1 MYIDIGKSFVV
12 LEEEIL
18 GIFDLD
24 TCAQSG
30 ITKKFFQAAEK
41 ENRVINAAEDIP
53 NAFLLCQNKKQST
66 VYLTQS
72 PSRTLYKRL
81 NTQQEERSNTWQK

>member
-1 MYIDIGKSFVV
+1 MYINIGKNSVV

-30 ITKKFFQAAEK
+30 ITKRFFQNAEK
-41 ENRVINAAEDIP
+41 EIAVINAAEDIP
-53 NAFLLCQNKKQST
+53 NAFLLCRQEDRNL
-66 VYLTQS
+66 VFLTQS
-72 PSRTLYKRL
+72 PAKTIYKRMISP
-81 NTQQEERSNTWQK
+81 TGRTE